1 MSSKEY
7 MKRPVLLMSS
17 IHKENEPMAEIS
29 EEKYKTSGIQI
40 VRNSVFLYLRQIL
53 IMLVGLIAVRVTL
66 RTLGAEDYGVY
77 NVVAGSVTLFSFL
90 VGAVGVGAQRF
101 FSFYIGK
108 GDKEQLTKVFTN
120 TFTIYLALAFTVL
133 VFTEGI
139 GMYLLNNKLII
150 PDSRIAAARIVFQ
163 LSCISLFFN
172 IMQAPFIAL
181 VVAHENMKIFAQL
194 GIYDAVAKLLLVF
207 LLIVIPGDKLV
218 VYAALSLVVVLSC
231 SIFYQKFCC
240 HHYEECK
247 LKIAWERRLSKEIL
261 SYNGW
266 NLWGQFASVM
276 KNQGLSIMLNTFY
289 GPVVNAAVQ
298 VASQV
303 RGLCVTL
310 SNNFTA
316 AVNPQII
323 KSYSA
328 NDNDRLFR
336 LAFGSAKLNF
346 ILMLLLI
353 LPMTFHVDYLLHLW
367 LGEIPDW
374 TIIICRLMLID
385 SLAEVASAPFAT
397 INQATGKIG
406 LYQFV
411 LGLIGLMNLPFA
423 YIALYYNASP
433 SLVFVI
439 GIIIQVIIAVIRV
452 LFVNRVKKN
461 TLWQVLMTV
470 YFPCTVVLFV
480 SYLGSY
486 LTIQPAEGMISLC
499 FYSVV
504 QMLFVLMLSFV
515 LVFNKEERAMIK
527 NILASKFNRK

>member
-1 MSSKEY
+1 MTEISKE
-7 MKRPVLLMSS
+7 
-17 IHKENEPMAEIS
+17 N
-29 EEKYKTSGIQI
+29 YKTPGNQI
-40 VRNSVFLYLRQIL
+40 VKNSVFLYLRQIL
-53 IMLVGLIAVRVTL
+53 IMVVGLIAVRVTL

-101 FSFYIGK
+101 FSYYIGK
-108 GDKEQLTKVFTN
+108 GDKEQLMRVFTN
-120 TFTIYLALAFTVL
+120 TFSIYLALAFAVV
-133 VFTEGI
+133 VFTEVI
-139 GMYLLNNKLII
+139 GMYLLENKLII
-150 PDSRIAAARIVFQ
+150 PDSRITAAHVVFQ
-163 LSCISLFFN
+163 LSCITLFFN
-172 IMQAPFIAL
+172 IMQAPFVAL

-194 GIYDAVAKLLLVF
+194 GVYDAVAKLLLVF
-207 LLIVIPGDKLV
+207 LLLVIPGDKLV

-247 LKIAWERRLSKEIL
+247 LRISWDRILSKEIL

-346 ILMLLLI
+346 ILMLVLI
-353 LPMTFHVDYLLHLW
+353 LPMIFHVEYLLHLW
-367 LGEIPDW
+367 LGEVPDW
-374 TIIICRLMLID
+374 TIIICRLLLID
-385 SLAEVASAPFAT
+385 SLVEVASAPFAT

-411 LGLIGLMNLPFA
+411 LGLVGLMNLPFA
-423 YIALYYNASP
+423 YIALNYNANP
-433 SLVFVI
+433 SFVFVI
-439 GIIIQVIIAVIRV
+439 GIFIQVLVAIIRV
-452 LFVNRVKKN
+452 IFVNRVKKH
-461 TLWQVLMTV
+461 TLWQVLINV
-470 YFPCTVVLFV
+470 YSPCFVVFFISMV
-480 SYLGSY
+480 GSY
-486 LTIQPAEGMISLC
+486 FTIHPAERMVTLC
-499 FYSVV
+499 VYSVG
-504 QMLFVLMLSFV
+504 QILFVLLLSSV
-515 LVFNKEERAMIK
+515 LVFNKAERIMIK
-527 NILASKFNRK
+527 NILDSKLNRKRYENFKSTH